1 MNALS
6 PVSSCFRPHCAWLL
20 LPRPGPRGSPAS
32 ARQAFPFLCLQHR
45 PALSEL
51 LRRQVKTMLS
61 ESASAVATEL
71 LLRSVCQ
78 ALCHCSCLTLSE
90 EGVYILS
97 RCRRWG
103 QGGDV

>member
-1 MNALS
+1 MRS
-6 PVSSCFRPHCAWLL
+6 VQSPPVSAPTVHGFSCPTLAPGEALPQPDRPF
-20 LPRPGPRGSPAS
+20 SS
-32 ARQAFPFLCLQHR
+32 LCLQ